1 MFFDELQPIFKEL
14 TAEPIAFFG
23 GFVSGVL
30 RLDLSEEPLK
40 SWVGQTNESSSSS
53 PSGSEG
59 DRPNGNGP
67 QSITIE

>member
-30 RLDLSEEPLK
+30 RLDLAEEPLK
-40 SWVGQTNESSSSS
+40 SWVGSTTESTTSST
-53 PSGSEG
+53 SGSRR
-59 DRPNGNGP
+59 DRDNGNGP
-67 QSITIE
+67 QSINIE

>member
-40 SWVGQTNESSSSS
+40 SWVGQTTESPSS

>member
-30 RLDLSEEPLK
+30 RLDLAEEPLK
-40 SWVGQTNESSSSS
+40 SWVGPTAGSTTSSA
-53 PSGSEG
+53 SGSRSDRANG
-59 DRPNGNGP
+59 DGP